1 MPFTHRTSQGLRIA
15 LVIFAAYALLVAVVA
30 MVFPQAGM
38 SVLSSYGW
46 WLAAIPL
53 GLVTY
58 AAFEFFFTWGLELPF
73 WQRMPSWIRIFL
85 LVIFI
90 CTAVFFFVFIGSPI
104 GSEQAL

>member
-1 MPFTHRTSQGLRIA
+1 MPFIHRTSQGLRFA
-15 LVIFAAYALLVAVVA
+15 LVIFATYAFLVAVVA

-53 GLVTY
+53 GLMTY

-73 WQRMPSWIRIFL
+73 WQRMPSWMRIFL
-85 LVIFI
+85 LVILI
-90 CTAVFFFVFIGSPI
+90 CTAVFCAVFIGLPF
-104 GSEQAL
+104 GSEHDL